1 MKRIAFGHVEF
12 RILNGAPRFY
22 VRLWNRVLMYWP
34 KEPWKRRIEFTSATI
49 LLAFTLFLSG
59 CPVQH
64 SPTTQPVTYTPAQTL
79 ILGTD
84 TLTATLNG
92 IADARDLGLVTQ
104 TEVNSYKPVIDAL
117 IAVRNQAEKD
127 LRAGNVTDA
136 QSYLNQYQ
144 AGLNQLAPLLA
155 KIAAKK
161 QATTQ
166 PH

>member
-1 MKRIAFGHVEF
+1 MKR
-12 RILNGAPRFY
+12 
-22 VRLWNRVLMYWP
+22 
-34 KEPWKRRIEFTSATI
+34 
-49 LLAFTLFLSG
+49 LALALCLTLFLAG
-59 CPVQH
+59 CPVNR
-64 SPTTQPVTYTPAQTL
+64 PATTQPATYTPAQTL

-92 IADARDLGLVTQ
+92 IADARDLGLITQ
-104 TEVNSYKPVIDAL
+104 ADVNQYKPVIDAV
-117 IAVRNQAEKD
+117 IAVRNQAERD

-136 QSYLNQYQ
+136 ESYLKQYQ
-144 AGLNQLAPLLA
+144 AGLDKLGPLLA